1 MKNIKLLIVDDDE
14 ITRENICEYLN
25 DKFEYIYEASNAHD
39 AYKLYLKYKPD
50 IIITDIQMPKVSG
63 LDLVQR
69 IREKDSL
76 TQIIII
82 SAYSHKEYLLKS
94 IELSLVKYLIKPV
107 SENDLISTLNTCCK
121 NIVKESIYILKDKY
135 SFDYVNKNLYIDKT
149 LIKLRAKE
157 IALLELLLKNKNRYV
172 SYEEIEAY
180 VWCDDVMSKDAIK
193 TLVKNLKGKLP
204 QASISNLSGSGYKIE
219 C

>member
-25 DKFEYIYEASNAHD
+25 DKFELIYEASNAHD

-107 SENDLISTLNTCCK
+107 SENDLISTLNICCK

>member
-14 ITRENICEYLN
+14 ITRENICEYLS
-25 DKFEYIYEASNAHD
+25 DKFSTIYEAEDAKE
-39 AYKLYLKYKPD
+39 AYKLYKQYKPD

-63 LDLVQR
+63 LDLIQR

-107 SENDLISTLNTCCK
+107 SENELIKTINFCCNK
-121 NIVKESIYILKDKY
+121 LIKESIYKLKDNY
-135 SFDYVNKNLYIDKT
+135 DFDYVNKSLYKDGV
-149 LIKLRAKE
+149 LIKLRKKE
-157 IALLELLLKNKNRYV
+157 ISLLELLLKNKDRYIT
-172 SYEEIEAY
+172 YEEIESY
-180 VWCDDVMSKDAIK
+180 VWSDDVMSKDAIK
-193 TLVKNLKGKLP
+193 TLIKNIKTKLP
-204 QASISNLSGSGYKIE
+204 LNAILNLSGTGYKIE

>member
-25 DKFEYIYEASNAHD
+25 DKFEHIYEASNAHD
-39 AYKLYLKYKPD
+39 AYKLYIKYKPD

-76 TQIIII
+76 IQIIII

-107 SENDLISTLNTCCK
+107 SENDLMSTLNTCCK
-121 NIVKESIYILKDKY
+121 NIVKESIYTLKDNY
-135 SFDYVNKNLYIDKT
+135 IFDYVNKSLYIDT
-149 LIKLRAKE
+149 RLIKLRAKE

-172 SYEEIEAY
+172 NYEEIEAY

-193 TLVKNLKGKLP
+193 TLVKTLKGKLP